1 MRLRS
6 YLNDY
11 GWPGPA
17 CRGLGGTKDTLAVDL
32 LPWPRQHLDVVYA
45 GNLFLPQWN
54 LGAPEVWGDGT
65 SLPACQHVA
74 SRGLPKTLLS

>member
-1 MRLRS
+1 MTMGGRGQPAG
-6 YLNDY
+6 D
-11 GWPGPA
+11 WVGPKIHWQLI
-17 CRGLGGTKDTLAVDL
+17 CFRGLDTTLKDI
-32 LPWPRQHLDVVYA
+32 VYA

-74 SRGLPKTLLS
+74 SGGLPKTLLS

>member
-45 GNLFLPQWN
+45 GEP
-54 LGAPEVWGDGT
+54 
-65 SLPACQHVA
+65 LPASVE
-74 SRGLPKTLLS
+74 SRGSRSLGGWDIIACLPTCR